1 MNGLEKQIQLL
12 NDSTDLA
19 TKQML
24 QSVLNK
30 KRKYDRFKRNCF
42 RWQIFTL
49 SGGMFFLLYFY
60 QFTVIPN
67 GTNIGYMLGE
77 LVGNSVHFFLILMIG
92 ASYATAHYHKK
103 KEEKY
108 EKEYHGLRTEI
119 IRKSSELWPQ
129 PYHWKKRAEVYDMM
143 KKNFDIN
150 LYFESK

>member
-1 MNGLEKQIQLL
+1 MCVEKQIQQLS
-12 NDSTDLA
+12 DSTDLA

-30 KRKYDRFKRNCF
+30 KRKYERYKKNCF
-42 RWQIFTL
+42 RFQMFTL
-49 SGGMFFLLYFY
+49 TGGMAFFLYFY
-60 QFTVIPN
+60 QLIVVPN
-67 GTNIGYMLGE
+67 GSDIGYMLGQV
-77 LVGNSVHFFLILMIG
+77 VGSAFHFFIILTIG
-92 ASYATAHYHKK
+92 AGYATSHYYKK

-129 PYHWKKRAEVYDMM
+129 PYHWKKRGEVYDMM
-143 KKNFDIN
+143 KKDFDIN